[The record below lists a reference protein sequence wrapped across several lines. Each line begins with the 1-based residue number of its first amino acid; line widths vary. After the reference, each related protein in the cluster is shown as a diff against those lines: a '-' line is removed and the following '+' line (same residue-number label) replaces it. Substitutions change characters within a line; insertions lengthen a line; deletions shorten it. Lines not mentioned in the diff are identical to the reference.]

1 MEGEC
6 KVMLEATVEPGSRSQ
21 LVKPWSKLTTALMV
35 FTLCLASTAA
45 AVLLFNMQSKGPGQ
59 DENTFDLRHTLRQ
72 LAVEKAAIHLVGHH
86 NPSRKNA
93 IEWKDDGDQ
102 THSQGGLKLKRN
114 EIVIPRPGLYFVYS
128 QASFHVNCL
137 SSDAEEGLPQPLV
150 HLSHIVQRCSDTFG
164 KDDEDSYQT
173 ILHSLRT
180 ACQMKQSSD
189 PDEEGLWYSTVNVGA
204 VFNLSRGDRLRTLTE
219 EKTLPGLEDGNGDT
233 FFGVFQL

>member
-1 MEGEC
+1 
-6 KVMLEATVEPGSRSQ
+6 MLEATVEPGSRSQ
-21 LVKPWSKLTTALMV
+21 SVKPWSKLTTALMV

-45 AVLLFNMQSKGPGQ
+45 AVLLFNMQSKV
-59 DENTFDLRHTLRQ
+59 DLRHTLRQ

-86 NPSRKNA
+86 NPSRNNS

-114 EIVIPRPGLYFVYS
+114 EIVIPRHGLYFVYS

-137 SSDAEEGLPQPLV
+137 TSDAEEGLPQPLV
-150 HLSHIVQRCSDTFG
+150 HLSHIVQRWSDTFG

-180 ACQMKQSSD
+180 ACQ
-189 PDEEGLWYSTVNVGA
+189 
-204 VFNLSRGDRLRTLTE
+204 
-219 EKTLPGLEDGNGDT
+219 
-233 FFGVFQL
+233 